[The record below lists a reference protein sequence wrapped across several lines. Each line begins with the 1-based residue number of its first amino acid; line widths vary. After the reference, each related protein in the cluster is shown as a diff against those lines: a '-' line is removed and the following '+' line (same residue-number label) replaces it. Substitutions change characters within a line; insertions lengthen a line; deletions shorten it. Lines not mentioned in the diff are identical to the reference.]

1 LSKYIN
7 SISIF
12 FETNLRPTKL
22 ATISEKKIMVMDQK
36 NFISHSAGESRLE
49 YALRIG
55 IRQHQDS
62 GNQTKPFK
70 N

>member
-1 LSKYIN
+1 MDHNFFILLS
-7 SISIF
+7 
-12 FETNLRPTKL
+12 E
-22 ATISEKKIMVMDQK
+22 
-36 NFISHSAGESRLE
+36 GESRLE

-62 GNQTKPFK
+62 GNQTMKRIK